1 MPETFLRC
9 GRVALTGCGLLLLLL
24 LLFWS
29 VVILA
34 ASYIFA

>member
-34 ASYIFA
+34 VIFIF